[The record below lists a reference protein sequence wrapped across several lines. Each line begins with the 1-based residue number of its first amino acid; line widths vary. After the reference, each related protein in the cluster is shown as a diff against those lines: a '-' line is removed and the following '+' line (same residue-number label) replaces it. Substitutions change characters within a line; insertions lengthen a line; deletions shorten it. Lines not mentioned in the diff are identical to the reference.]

1 MPPKAHSDG
10 LFKRHPLK
18 GESHTSAGSLPTP
31 YHVYDGRAVLVGGTG
46 DLGAVHEL
54 LKGERVVPVWD
65 TDGRAL
71 VALWICDFID
81 ASLGPHKELQIAI
94 LVTRQPIMPVTPH
107 PLAVLRLLLVQ
118 PGIGILC
125 HGLWNDTNTAVAYN
139 REVVG
144 LNARL
149 ANAAI
154 EHDAHLGITAFS
166 FLLAATSKPIASGMI
181 ADTPEQSKEVTQMLK
196 QSVGLRGQLE
206 LIRQQE
212 RHIRV
217 INPSGKHIAEN
228 LVADTY
234 TRAESQT
241 LRLLDPDRDTI
252 IIEDEGYRRLGLWPQ
267 FIQHMEGFKFV
278 YVNPRP
284 WGKQD

>member
-1 MPPKAHSDG
+1 
-10 LFKRHPLK
+10 
-18 GESHTSAGSLPTP
+18 
-31 YHVYDGRAVLVGGTG
+31 
-46 DLGAVHEL
+46 
-54 LKGERVVPVWD
+54 
-65 TDGRAL
+65 
-71 VALWICDFID
+71 LWICDFTD

-118 PGIGILC
+118 PGIGMLC

-154 EHDAHLGITAFS
+154 ERDAHLGITAFS
-166 FLLAATSKPIASGMI
+166 FWLAATSKPIASGMI
-181 ADTPEQSKEVTQMLK
+181 ADTPEQPKEVTQMLK
-196 QSVGLRGQLE
+196 QLVGLRGQLE
-206 LIRQQE
+206 LARQQE
-212 RHIRV
+212 RHVRV
-217 INPSGKHIAEN
+217 INPSGKQIAEN

-241 LRLLDPDRDTI
+241 LRLLDPDRDSI